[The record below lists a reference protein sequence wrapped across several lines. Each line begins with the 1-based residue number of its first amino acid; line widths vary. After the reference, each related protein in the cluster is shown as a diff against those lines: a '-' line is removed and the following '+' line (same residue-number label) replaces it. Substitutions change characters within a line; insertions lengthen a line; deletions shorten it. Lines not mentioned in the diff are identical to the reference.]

1 MAIKSLVGQLLTFT
15 IIKCD
20 AGSIGGHTIPSVAML
35 AKVADM
41 VRNFEWVVDCL
52 VTNTG
57 DDIAII
63 VTHQLGVNSATVHQ
77 DCRKAFE
84 AAAEVAKDEGLY
96 GAGQDL
102 FPTAPSGNVRGTG
115 PGVAEISFEHLS
127 ERRPAESI
135 ALIAADK
142 CGPGAFNLPLFHSF
156 ADPRT
161 CSGFLLAPVFSEG
174 FTFVIEDMNHKAKK
188 GRPTHRQIRLK
199 APEQNRQIL
208 ALLRQIDRYAVAQI
222 ISGAYPEEVAVAV
235 STDRLHN
242 ITGKYQGKDDPV
254 MIVRNQKIFPALE
267 EITDGFRL
275 TPLVTGD
282 ARGSHTMPLTPMP
295 MNSPV
300 DGSYCQPI
308 VTCIA
313 TSVSPAGLFSNNIA
327 DVFGGLPWNKYR
339 DQANEIAAYMASQRP
354 FGVSMASQEEISYT
368 GLQELQDELDGG
380 FEEVL
385 EVTNE

>member
-1 MAIKSLVGQLLTFT
+1 MAVKSLIGQLLTFT

-20 AGSIGGHTIPSVAML
+20 AGSIGGHTIPSAAMI
-35 AKVADM
+35 AKVIDM

-63 VTHQLGVNSATVHQ
+63 VTHQLGVSSATVHR

-84 AAAEVAKDEGLY
+84 AAAEIAKEEGLY

-115 PGVAEISFEHLS
+115 PGVAELSFEHLT
-127 ERRPAESI
+127 ELRPAESI
-135 ALIAADK
+135 AIIAADK
-142 CGPGAFNLPLFHSF
+142 CGPGAFNLPLYHCF

-161 CSGFLLAPVFSEG
+161 CSGYLLATVFEKG

-188 GRPTHRQIRLK
+188 GNPTHRQIRLK
-199 APEQNRQIL
+199 APGENREIL

-222 ISGAYPEEVAVAV
+222 ISGAYPDEIAVAV

-242 ITGKYQGKDDPV
+242 ITGIYQGKDDPV
-254 MIVRNQKIFPALE
+254 MVVRNQKIFPALE

-275 TPLVTGD
+275 IPLVTGD

-300 DGSYCQPI
+300 NGSYCQPI

-313 TSVSPAGLFSNNIA
+313 TSVSPKGMFSNNIA
-327 DVFGGLPWNKYR
+327 DIFGGTLWDPYR
-339 DQANEIAAYMASQRP
+339 EKASEIAAYMASQRP

-368 GLQELQDELDGG
+368 GLQQLQDQMDNR
-380 FEEVL
+380 FEEIP
-385 EVTNE
+385 EITTE